1 LDEGKRGSIM
11 KRKVAI
17 LTDSTANMPEDL
29 LQEYGIQVIPLTV
42 NWEGESL
49 LDGVDIQVDAF
60 YERLQ
65 TAKEMPTTSQP
76 SVGQFIE
83 FFQQAA
89 ETAESI
95 VGIFISEPLSGTM
108 DSARAAA
115 KELSDIPIE
124 LVDSRSA
131 AMGLALIV
139 TSAARMA
146 AEGKEYQEIAEKAR
160 ALVPKVRLLFV
171 VDTLEFLHR
180 GGRIGGAQ
188 RLVGS
193 VLSIKPILHL
203 LDGQIESLASVR
215 TKRKAVAH
223 LMDIVGKDSGWGPQ
237 AHYGVLDAMDPET
250 ADKMYREIKEHGEPA
265 EILRG
270 GISPVIGTH
279 IGPGAIG
286 IAFYVGG

>member
-1 LDEGKRGSIM
+1 M

-17 LTDSTANMPEDL
+17 VTDSTANMSEDI
-29 LQEYGIQVIPLTV
+29 LQEYGIGVIPLTV
-42 NWEGESL
+42 NWEGDSL

-60 YERLQ
+60 YERLPK
-65 TAKEMPTTSQP
+65 AKEMPTTSQP
-76 SVGQFIE
+76 SVGQFME
-83 FFQQAA
+83 FFEQVA
-89 ETAESI
+89 ETADSI

-115 KELSDIPIE
+115 KELSNIPIE

-139 TSAARMA
+139 TSAARLA
-146 AEGKEYQEIAEKAR
+146 AEGKDYQEIAEKAR
-160 ALVPKVRLLFV
+160 SLVPKTRLLFV
-171 VDTLEFLHR
+171 VDTLEYLHK

-203 LDGQIESLASVR
+203 VDGRIESLASVR

-223 LMDIVGKDSGWGPQ
+223 LMEIVGNESGWGSQ
-237 AHYGVLDAMDPET
+237 VHYGVLDALAAET
-250 ADKMYREIKEHGEPA
+250 ADKMMEEIKEHGEPA
-265 EILRG
+265 ELLRG

-279 IGPGAIG
+279 IGPGAVG
-286 IAFYVGG
+286 IAFYDAAES

>member
-1 LDEGKRGSIM
+1 M

-17 LTDSTANMPEDL
+17 VTDSTANMPENL
-29 LQEYGIQVIPLTV
+29 LQEYNIQVIPLTV

-49 LDGVDIQVDAF
+49 LDGVDIQVDPF
-60 YERLQ
+60 YQRLQ
-65 TAKEMPTTSQP
+65 SAKEMPTTSQP
-76 SVGQFIE
+76 SVGQFME
-83 FFQQAA
+83 FFQEVA

-108 DSARAAA
+108 DSARAARQ
-115 KELSDIPIE
+115 ELSDLAIE
-124 LVDSRSA
+124 LVDSRST

-139 TSAARMA
+139 SHAARMA
-146 AEGKEYQEIAEKAR
+146 ADGKDHQEIAEKCR
-160 ALVPKVRLLFV
+160 AIVPNMRLLFV

-203 LDGQIESLASVR
+203 VDGRIESLASVR
-215 TKRKAVAH
+215 TRRKAVNR
-223 LMDIVGKDSGWGPQ
+223 LMEIIGEESGWKPDV
-237 AHYGVLDAMDPET
+237 HYGVLDAVAPKTGNKIFEQ
-250 ADKMYREIKEHGEPA
+250 IKQQGQPVEL
-265 EILRG
+265 LRS

-279 IGPGAIG
+279 VGPGAVG
-286 IAFYVGG
+286 VAFYDASSLE

>member
-1 LDEGKRGSIM
+1 M

-17 LTDSTANMPEDL
+17 VTDSTANLPEAL
-29 LQEYGIQVIPLTV
+29 LEEYGIQVIPLTV
-42 NWEGESL
+42 NWAGESL

-60 YERLQ
+60 YRRLQ

-83 FFQQAA
+83 FFQNVSA
-89 ETAESI
+89 TADSI
-95 VGIFISEPLSGTM
+95 VGIFISEALSGTM
-108 DSARAAA
+108 DSARSAAQDLA
-115 KELSDIPIE
+115 DIPIE
-124 LVDSRSA
+124 LVDSKSA

-139 TSAARMA
+139 TMAARLA
-146 AEGKEYQEIAEKAR
+146 NDGLDYQDIAQRAR
-160 ALVPKVRLLFV
+160 ALVPKIRLLFV

-203 LDGQIESLASVR
+203 VDGKIESFESVR
-215 TKRKAVAH
+215 TKKKAVAR
-223 LMDIVGKDSGWGPQ
+223 LMSVVGESGWGPQ
-237 AHYGVLDAMDPET
+237 MHYGVLDAMAPDT
-250 ADKMYREIKEHGEPA
+250 ADMMFDDIKSHGEPA
-265 EILRG
+265 ELLRG

-279 IGPGAIG
+279 IGPGA
-286 IAFYVGG
+286 VGVAYYDAAANE

>member
-1 LDEGKRGSIM
+1 M

-17 LTDSTANMPEDL
+17 LTDSTANLSEEL
-29 LQEYGIQVIPLTV
+29 LKEYGIQVIPLTV

-49 LDGVDIQVDAF
+49 LDGVDIQVDEF
-60 YERLQ
+60 YQRLPN
-65 TAKEMPTTSQP
+65 AKEMPTTSQP

-89 ETAESI
+89 ETADSI

-115 KELSDIPIE
+115 KELSDLNIE

-139 TSAARMA
+139 TNAARMA
-146 AEGKEYQEIAEKAR
+146 DAGKDYQEIAEKAR
-160 ALVPKVRLLFV
+160 ALVPNIRLLFV
-171 VDTLEFLHR
+171 VDTLEYLHK

-203 LDGQIESLASVR
+203 VDGKIESMESVR
-215 TKRKAVAH
+215 TKRKAVAR
-223 LMDIVGKDSGWGPQ
+223 LMDIVGEESGWGSQ
-237 AHYGVLDAMDPET
+237 VHYGVLDAEAPDT
-250 ADKMYREIKEHGEPA
+250 ADQMYDEIEEHGEPA

-279 IGPGAIG
+279 IGPGAVG
-286 IAFYVGG
+286 IAFYDAAKLL

>member
-1 LDEGKRGSIM
+1 M

-17 LTDSTANMPEDL
+17 VTDSTADL
-29 LQEYGIQVIPLTV
+29 SNEILQEHNIQVIPLTV

-60 YERLQ
+60 YQRLQ
-65 TAKEMPTTSQP
+65 SAKEMPTTSQP

-95 VGIFISEPLSGTM
+95 VGIFISEALSGTM

-115 KELSDIPIE
+115 QELSNISIE
-124 LVDSRSA
+124 LVDSKST

-139 TSAARMA
+139 TRAARMA
-146 AEGKEYQEIAEKAR
+146 ANGIGHVEIAEKAR
-160 ALVPKVRLLFV
+160 ELVPFIRLLFV
-171 VDTLEFLHR
+171 VDTLEYLHR

-203 LDGQIESLASVR
+203 VDGRIESMESVR
-215 TKRKAVAH
+215 TRRKAVAR
-223 LMDIVGKDSGWGPQ
+223 LMEIVGSEGGWGSQ
-237 AHYGVLDAMDPET
+237 VHYGVLNATAQET
-250 ADKMYREIKEHGEPA
+250 ADKIYADIKAHGESA
-265 EILRG
+265 ELISG

-279 IGPGAIG
+279 VGPGAVG
-286 IAFYVGG
+286 IAFYDESALS

>member
-1 LDEGKRGSIM
+1 M
-11 KRKVAI
+11 KRKVAVV
-17 LTDSTANMPEDL
+17 TDSTANLPDAI
-29 LQEYGIQVIPLTV
+29 LQEFGIAVIPLTV

-65 TAKEMPTTSQP
+65 SAKEMPTTSQP
-76 SVGQFIE
+76 SVGQFIA
-83 FFQQAA
+83 FFQQVS
-89 ETAESI
+89 ETAESV
-95 VGIFISEPLSGTM
+95 VGIFISEALSGTM

-115 KELSDIPIE
+115 KELSNIPIE

-139 TSAARMA
+139 TSAARLA
-146 AEGKEYQEIAEKAR
+146 AQGKDYQEIAEKAR
-160 ALVPKVRLLFV
+160 ALVPRIRLLFV

-203 LDGQIESLASVR
+203 VEGRIESLASVR

-223 LMDIVGKDSGWGPQ
+223 LMDIVGDESGWGPQ
-237 AHYGVLDAMDPET
+237 VHFGVLDAMAPDT
-250 ADKMYREIKEHGEPA
+250 ADKMYEEIMGHGEPA

-286 IAFYVGG
+286 IAFYDASK

>member
-1 LDEGKRGSIM
+1 M

-17 LTDSTANMPEDL
+17 VTDSTANLPKDIL
-29 LQEYGIQVIPLTV
+29 DEYGIAVIPLTV

-49 LDGVDIQVDAF
+49 LDGVDIQPDEF
-60 YERLQ
+60 YERLRS
-65 TAKEMPTTSQP
+65 AKEMPTTSQP
-76 SVGQFIE
+76 SVGQFME
-83 FFQQAA
+83 FFQKAA
-89 ETAESI
+89 ETADSI
-95 VGIFISEPLSGTM
+95 VGVFISEPLSGTM

-115 KELSDIPIE
+115 KELSEIPIE
-124 LVDSRSA
+124 LVDSRST

-139 TSAARMA
+139 TNAARMA
-146 AEGKEYQEIAEKAR
+146 AEGKEYKEIAESAR
-160 ALVPKVRLLFV
+160 ALVPQVRLLFV

-203 LDGQIESLASVR
+203 DDGSIESLASVR

-223 LMDIVGKDSGWGPQ
+223 LMEIVGDDTGWGSQ
-237 AHYGVLDAMDPET
+237 VHYGVLDAMAPET
-250 ADKMYREIKEHGEPA
+250 ADKMFEDIKEHGEPI
-265 EILRG
+265 ELLRS

-279 IGPGAIG
+279 TGPGAVG
-286 IAFYVGG
+286 IAYYDAGKLR

>member
-1 LDEGKRGSIM
+1 M

-17 LTDSTANMPEDL
+17 VTDSTANMSEDI
-29 LQEYGIQVIPLTV
+29 LQEYGIGVIPLTV
-42 NWEGESL
+42 NWEGDSL

-60 YERLQ
+60 YERLPK
-65 TAKEMPTTSQP
+65 AKEMPTTSQP
-76 SVGQFIE
+76 SVGQFME
-83 FFQQAA
+83 FFEQVA
-89 ETAESI
+89 ETADSI

-131 AMGLALIV
+131 AMGLALLV
-139 TSAARMA
+139 TDAARMV
-146 AEGKEYQEIAEKAR
+146 AEGKDYQEIAEKTR
-160 ALVPKVRLLFV
+160 TLVPKIRLLFV
-171 VDTLEFLHR
+171 VDTLEYLHK

-203 LDGQIESLASVR
+203 VDGRIESLASVR

-223 LMDIVGKDSGWGPQ
+223 LMEIVGNESGWGLQ
-237 AHYGVLDAMDPET
+237 VHYGVLDALAAET
-250 ADKMYREIKEHGEPA
+250 ADKMMEEIKGHGEPA
-265 EILRG
+265 ELLRG

-279 IGPGAIG
+279 IGPGAVG
-286 IAFYVGG
+286 IAFYDADES